1 VLLQPSF
8 TPILLSAHNPGPM
21 TGRGNNTY
29 LLLGGAGDAALI
41 DAGIGDPRHLAA
53 IDRELKA
60 GRSRLARVLV
70 THGHGD
76 HVAGAPLIAR
86 RHPGA
91 RFSKF
96 PWPEEDERYHVAW
109 WPLAEGE
116 AVDVGG
122 NTLTVVHTPGHSPDH
137 VAFWHAPTRAA
148 FVGDLIIKGGSV
160 LIDWSRGGKMNDYLA
175 SLERLLALEPL
186 TLLPAHGPV
195 VTDPGAVLAGH
206 IEHRRAREQQVIRAL
221 RQGHSTVPAMA
232 ESIYDG
238 LGPGLMTAA
247 RTNVRAHLEKLK
259 TEGLAFDEGEQ
270 WKL

>member
-1 VLLQPSF
+1 LQPF
-8 TPILLSAHNPGPM
+8 FAPILLDAHNPGPM

-53 IDRELKA
+53 IDRELEA
-60 GRSRLARVLV
+60 GQSRLARVLV

-76 HVAGAPLIAR
+76 HVAGAPFIAK
-86 RHPGA
+86 RHPEA

-96 PWPEEDERYHVAW
+96 PWPEEDARHQVAW
-109 WPLAEGE
+109 RPLAEGE
-116 AVDVGG
+116 SVEVGAR
-122 NTLTVVHTPGHSPDH
+122 TLTVIHTPGHSPDH
-137 VAFWHAPTRAA
+137 VTFWHAPTRGA
-148 FVGDLIIKGGSV
+148 FVGDLVIEGGSV
-160 LIDWSRGGKMNDYLA
+160 LIDWSRGGKMDDYLA
-175 SLERLLALEPL
+175 SLERLLALQPL
-186 TLLPAHGPV
+186 TLFPAHGRV
-195 VTDPGAVLAGH
+195 VTDPSAVLVGH
-206 IEHRRAREQQVIRAL
+206 IEHRRVRERQIIAAL

-238 LGPGLMTAA
+238 LGPALMTAA
-247 RTNVRAHLEKLK
+247 RQTVRAHLEKLK